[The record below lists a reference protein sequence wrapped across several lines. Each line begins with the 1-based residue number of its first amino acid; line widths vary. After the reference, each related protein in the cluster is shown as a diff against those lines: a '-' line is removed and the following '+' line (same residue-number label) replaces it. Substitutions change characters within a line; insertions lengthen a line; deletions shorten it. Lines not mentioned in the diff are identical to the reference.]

1 MTETTW
7 HHKNSLSVK
16 IMHSLKNTKPDPA
29 PYFLASDNNWSK
41 KNYCCDTTI
50 LLQMT
55 LRAYS
60 TYPLLCLDLLL
71 GIVFDSCVSS
81 VVLLMIGQLDQSLW
95 WLQANGVASQVIK
108 ISSRF
113 VPSDGLYSVD
123 SCPNS
128 EYFNR
133 LVLVR
138 TRPAGGFVPVPTFDD
153 SWKPRKSLE

>member
-16 IMHSLKNTKPDPA
+16 IMHSLKKTKPDPT

-41 KNYCCDTTI
+41 KNYCCDTKI
-50 LLQMT
+50 LLHMT

-60 TYPLLCLDLLL
+60 KYPLLCLDLLF

-81 VVLLMIGQLDQSLW
+81 VVLLMTGQLDQSLW
-95 WLQANGVASQVIK
+95 WLQANGVASQVDIM
-108 ISSRF
+108 SFRTLGWFALSRF
-113 VPSDGLYSVD
+113 VPK
-123 SCPNS
+123 
-128 EYFNR
+128 FWIF

>member
-16 IMHSLKNTKPDPA
+16 IMHSLKKTKPNPA
-29 PYFLASDNNWSK
+29 PYFLESDNNWSK

-60 TYPLLCLDLLL
+60 KYPLLCLDLLL

-95 WLQANGVASQVIK
+95 WLQANGVASQVDIK
-108 ISSRF
+108 SIRAQILNILTGWYWF
-113 VPSDGLYSVD
+113 VPDLLVD
-123 SCPNS
+123 SYPSQHSMTVENPG
-128 EYFNR
+128 N
-133 LVLVR
+133 L
-138 TRPAGGFVPVPTFDD
+138 
-153 SWKPRKSLE
+153 